1 MVGPLFVSY
10 CLIDLVR
17 TEGVSCSI
25 PYLLSFLVALWPLAI
40 LPVSYKLRY
49 IRSES
54 LLSFWYNYELLL
66 LMLITTPFCT
76 VIHQTTHLYTVNWAW
91 RTPNLRYTHYIQHT
105 IKHARPSFA
114 RWLFAWLRL
123 LRVPYLKSIVCPR
136 HASSS
141 LNYHSLLPIHPP
153 QPVPPPPVGIDVTA
167 DLITSWKAVSFVI
180 LP

>member
-54 LLSFWYNYELLL
+54 LLSF
-66 LMLITTPFCT
+66 
-76 VIHQTTHLYTVNWAW
+76 
-91 RTPNLRYTHYIQHT
+91 
-105 IKHARPSFA
+105 
-114 RWLFAWLRL
+114 
-123 LRVPYLKSIVCPR
+123 
-136 HASSS
+136 
-141 LNYHSLLPIHPP
+141 
-153 QPVPPPPVGIDVTA
+153 
-167 DLITSWKAVSFVI
+167 
-180 LP
+180 